1 MAQYD
6 TIVKY
11 LMDLFP
17 YEYAVLALDIPDLE
31 VIEKLNT
38 EQPTV
43 EMHHNDVT
51 FKIRLPD
58 GEVILHIEAQTDDS
72 RAKPMPLRVLA
83 YASFLLLQHE
93 MPVYSIVLYLPP
105 PAGRDDPG
113 HFGYKRGEAFG
124 LNIKYKVI
132 RLYALDGGSR
142 FGYAG
147 LDTQTIG
154 LLPFTPLMVPPAG
167 MPAEAWGRKCVEATQ
182 AAPADETTR
191 ATLLFAMSVF
201 GSFVHPEELFTNLIK
216 EEAMQTSPFYEH
228 LRQRPL
234 QEGIEQGIEQ
244 GAREYAIE
252 NTFAVLMARF
262 PQSYVNAVKLALET
276 VPNLGRLKQLNLTVS
291 LTLPLKRSYAH

>member
-93 MPVYSIVLYLPP
+93 MPVYSIVLYFRP

-113 HFGYKRGEAFG
+113 HFGYERGAEFG
-124 LNIKYKVI
+124 IQIRYKVI
-132 RLYALDGGSR
+132 RLYALEGEPV
-142 FGYAG
+142 
-147 LDTQTIG
+147 LDAQAIG
-154 LLPFTPLMVPPAG
+154 LLPFTPLMTPPPQ
-167 MPAEAWGRKCVEATQ
+167 MPAEAWVRKCVEA
-182 AAPADETTR
+182 AHDAPVDETTR

-201 GSFVHPEELFTNLIK
+201 GSFVHPAELFTQLIK
-216 EEAMQTSPFYEH
+216 EESMQISPFYQR
-228 LRQRPL
+228 LRQRHL

-244 GAREYAIE
+244 GARQNAIE
-252 NTFAVLMARF
+252 NTLAVLMARF
-262 PQSYVNAVKLALET
+262 PQGDVNAVKLALEAM
-276 VPNLGRLKQLNLTVS
+276 PNLERLKELNLTAS
-291 LTLPLKRSYAH
+291 LAPSFEAFLRSLEV

>member
-1 MAQYD
+1 MMKHILD
-6 TIVKY
+6 R
-11 LMDLFP
+11 FP
-17 YEYAVLALDIPDLE
+17 HEFAALGLNIPDIEIL
-31 VIEKLNT
+31 EKLNT

-43 EMHHNDVT
+43 KMHHNDVT
-51 FKIRLPD
+51 FKIRFP
-58 GEVILHIEAQTDDS
+58 GEEAILHIEVQTDDS

-83 YASFLLLQHE
+83 YASFLVLQHE
-93 MPVYSIVLYLPP
+93 KHVYSIVLYLPP

-132 RLYALDGGSR
+132 RLYALDGE
-142 FGYAG
+142 AV
-147 LDTQTIG
+147 LDTQEIR
-154 LLPFTPLMVPPAG
+154 LLPFTPLMVQPAG
-167 MPAEAWGRKCVEATQ
+167 MPAEAWVRKCVEATQ
-182 AAPADETTR
+182 AAPVDETTR

-216 EEAMQTSPFYEH
+216 EEAIQTSPFYEH

-262 PQSYVNAVKLALET
+262 PQSDVNAVKLALET
-276 VPNLGRLKQLNLTVS
+276 VPNLGRLKQLNLTAS
-291 LTLPLKRSYAH
+291 LTPTFEASLRALEA